1 MTVVLSGITRQ
12 ALRRH
17 RWTLAGPFVTQ
28 VVSATVIAAMVHT
41 TYSVDHAPLSPEQRA
56 TPLVT
61 NLVDAAAVFI
71 GSAAYLAILVVA
83 VTMSLAVS
91 GQLRDIALLRT
102 VGASPGQIRRSVA
115 WQAVVVSVPA
125 SVLGWLLAF
134 PVGAG
139 WLAAMRQH
147 AAAPGAVVFQPHP
160 LALVIALSAGVP
172 IAVVAAW
179 LAAVRTSRLRPGTAL
194 TEVTTGRRRVGP
206 ARTVLGLVLLV
217 GAVVLSAVLSRFAP
231 EQADDASVVVMFAQ
245 CIGIGLL
252 GPHLLR
258 ATRRLVLSGARRLDG
273 DGGGLVRVAL
283 DDMAAMSR
291 ALSAALVPLV
301 LATAFAIVKVA
312 AHTTAQHVQ
321 GTADPAMDVWT
332 DYSGTAVYCAFA
344 GVAALTCFVTVLI
357 NRRQDLAAVRLVGAT
372 RGTVVAIMAVE
383 AVIVSAVTVVV
394 AAVVAA
400 VTLAPMLWTSLGV
413 WFPSVPMPVVAGG
426 AVVVAVVVGAGM
438 VGPAVALTRRPAL
451 RAADLAG

>member
-1 MTVVLSGITRQ
+1 M
-12 ALRRH
+12 
-17 RWTLAGPFVTQ
+17 
-28 VVSATVIAAMVHT
+28 VSATVIAAMVHT

-61 NLVDAAAVFI
+61 NLIDAAAVFI
-71 GSAAYLAILVVA
+71 GSAVYLSILVVA

-102 VGASPGQIRRSVA
+102 VGAAPGQIRRSVA

-134 PVGAG
+134 PVGSG

-147 AAAPGAVVFQPHP
+147 DAAPAAVAFRPHP
-160 LALVIALSAGVP
+160 LALVIALSATVP

-179 LAAVRTSRLRPGTAL
+179 LAAVRTSRLRPGSAL

-206 ARTVLGLVLLV
+206 ARTVLGAVLLV

-283 DDMAAMSR
+283 DDMAAMTR

-301 LATAFAIVKVA
+301 LATAFAIIKVA
-312 AHTTAQHVQ
+312 AHTTTQHLQ
-321 GTADPAMDVWT
+321 GGTADPAMDVWT
-332 DYSGTAVYCAFA
+332 DYSGTTVYCAFA
-344 GVAALTCFVTVLI
+344 GVAALTCFVTVLV
-357 NRRQDLAAVRLVGAT
+357 NRRQDLAALRLAGAT
-372 RGTVVAIMAVE
+372 RGTVVGIMAVE

-394 AAVVAA
+394 AAVVATI
-400 VTLAPMLWTSLGV
+400 TLAPMLRTSLGV
-413 WFPSVPMPVVAGG
+413 WFPSVPTPVVA
-426 AVVVAVVVGAGM
+426 AVVVVVTVVVGAGM
-438 VGPAVALTRRPAL
+438 VGPAAALTRRPAL
-451 RAADLAG
+451 NATGLAG